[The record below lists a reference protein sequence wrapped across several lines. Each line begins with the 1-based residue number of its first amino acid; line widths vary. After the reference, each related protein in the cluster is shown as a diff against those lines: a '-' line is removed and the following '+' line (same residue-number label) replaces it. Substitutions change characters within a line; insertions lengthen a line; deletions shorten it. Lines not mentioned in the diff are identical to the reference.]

1 MSAASESQSLEEI
14 EVKLLLE
21 AVSLRYGYDFR
32 DYASGPLRR
41 SITTGMAGEGV
52 STISALQDR
61 LLHDSSSMQRFL
73 GAVGVNVSQMF
84 REPDTWRCLREDVV
98 PVLRT
103 YPSIRIWSV
112 GCATGEEVFSLAIL
126 LQEEGLYQRSSIYA
140 TDMNED
146 ALAVARAGACPNERM
161 RSYEQDYQRSGGSSS
176 LETYFTTAGRMAR
189 LKRNLL
195 HNVTWAQHN
204 LVTDS
209 SFNEFHLIICTN
221 VLIYFR
227 PTLQQRVHRLFYAS
241 LIRSGFLALGQRE
254 SLVFAPESSRYEH
267 VHDGVSVFR
276 RVR

>member
-227 PTLQQRVHRLFYAS
+227 PTLQQRVHRLFYES

-267 VHDGVSVFR
+267 VRDGVSVFR

>member
-1 MSAASESQSLEEI
+1 MSAASESQSLDEI

-146 ALAVARAGACPNERM
+146 ALTVARAATCPNERM

-227 PTLQQRVHRLFYAS
+227 PTLQQRVHRLFYES

-267 VHDGVSVFR
+267 VRDGVSVFR

>member
-146 ALAVARAGACPNERM
+146 ALTVARAATCPNERM

-227 PTLQQRVHRLFYAS
+227 PTLQQRVNRLFYES

-254 SLVFAPESSRYEH
+254 SLVFAPDSSRYEH
-267 VHDGVSVFR
+267 VRDGVSVFR
-276 RVR
+276 RVQ